1 MTNPFRKLA
10 AFATLIIGL
19 QSVHAAS
26 APSVHGRA
34 AIVVDADTGVVLYA
48 KNADERRPVASTQKL
63 MTALLVLE
71 HPDINGYLT
80 VAREDTLVAPA
91 KIGLRSGERYRR
103 IDLLRA
109 MLVKSSNDLA
119 HCLARDSAGS
129 ESAFA
134 NRMTQR
140 ARRLGMVNTVFRNA
154 SGLPAPGQYSTARDM
169 ARLAV
174 TAYHH
179 PSIRAI
185 TKIESLSFRFHS
197 GRTITLKN
205 TNKLLGRL
213 KGCNGMKTGY
223 TNAAG
228 RTLVSSMS
236 RDGHNVICI
245 ILGSTT
251 ARIFND
257 SQRLLEYGL
266 SKAKRM

>member
-1 MTNPFRKLA
+1 MFNDFRHFALCLA
-10 AFATLIIGL
+10 LLT
-19 QSVHAAS
+19 SVHAAS
-26 APSVHGRA
+26 PPSIHGRA

-71 HPDINGYLT
+71 HPDINGILT
-80 VAREDTLVAPA
+80 VDRSDTLVAPA
-91 KIGLRSGERYRR
+91 KIGLRTGERYPRR
-103 IDLLRA
+103 YLLRA

-129 ESAFA
+129 EEAFA
-134 NRMTQR
+134 VRMTQR

-154 SGLPAPGQYSTARDM
+154 SGLPAPNQYSTARDM

-174 TAYHH
+174 TAYHN
-179 PSIRAI
+179 PTIRAI
-185 TKIESLSFRFHS
+185 TEIEKLPFKFNS

-205 TNKLLGRL
+205 TNKLLGKL
-213 KGCNGMKTGY
+213 NGCNGMKTGY

-251 ARIFND
+251 SRIFND
-257 SQRLLEYGL
+257 SRRLLEYGL
-266 SKAKRM
+266 ARSKSM